1 MKPNSKHLPA
11 DERRAVIVDAVVKLA
26 AEQNPGDITTAS
38 IAQKMGLTQ
47 GALFRH
53 FPTKEAVWEAV
64 MEWVAEQ
71 LMNEVDHAAEK
82 ADTPLGRLERVFM
95 AHIDFVVSHPGVPR
109 MLFGE
114 LQRPHDSPVKRIV
127 RDLMHRY
134 RQRLANL
141 IEAAKLQG
149 EASTGVNTASA
160 ATLFIGTIQ
169 GLVMQSLIADDP
181 NRVRR
186 EARAIFS
193 LYRRALE
200 DKR

>member
-1 MKPNSKHLPA
+1 
-11 DERRAVIVDAVVKLA
+11 
-26 AEQNPGDITTAS
+26 
-38 IAQKMGLTQ
+38 
-47 GALFRH
+47 
-53 FPTKEAVWEAV
+53 
-64 MEWVAEQ
+64 
-71 LMNEVDHAAEK
+71 
-82 ADTPLGRLERVFM
+82 M